1 MIRHVYR
8 VPTCTGIYVHVRTL
22 GIMEGLL
29 NLHVLL
35 AALGIYYVN
44 ENKSL
49 LMLCKNLQGKL
60 LLHVDLP
67 VPEPVH
73 TCNVAT
79 RTMLVS
85 NLPYMY

>member
-22 GIMEGLL
+22 GIMDGLI

-49 LMLCKNLQGKL
+49 LICYVKIYKVN
-60 LLHVDLP
+60 
-67 VPEPVH
+67 
-73 TCNVAT
+73 CY
-79 RTMLVS
+79 
-85 NLPYMY
+85 YM